1 MRPIAVICV
10 AALLGGLV
18 STGARA
24 DNPPKRK
31 PGLWE
36 VTLHMASGTMAPQ
49 VMKLCIDEATDAALF
64 KYGMNAVQGVCS
76 RNDLRG
82 SGSVF
87 TMDTECKMG
96 DMKLT
101 SHAVM
106 TFTGDTAYR
115 TDVQSH
121 FDPPMMGRSDSSM
134 TQEAKWI
141 GACPADMQPGDM
153 IGPNG
158 VKMNLKSMGQ

>member
-1 MRPIAVICV
+1 MRPITMICAV
-10 AALLGGLV
+10 ALMGGLA
-18 STGARA
+18 GARA
-24 DNPPKRK
+24 DNLPKRK
-31 PGLWE
+31 SGLWE
-36 VTLHMASGTMAPQ
+36 VTLHMASGTTAPQ
-49 VMKLCIDEATDAALF
+49 VMKLCIDEATDATLF
-64 KYGMNAVQGVCS
+64 KFGMNAVQGMCS
-76 RNDLRG
+76 RNDLHG

-87 TMDTECKMG
+87 TMDTECRMG

-134 TQEAKWI
+134 TQEAKWT
-141 GACPADMQPGDM
+141 GPCPADMAPGD
-153 IGPNG
+153 IVGPNG
-158 VKMNLKSMGQ
+158 VKMNVRSLGQ